1 MNITSSIVLAAGRGQ
16 RLSPIT
22 DLTPKPLLK
31 VGKDSLIR
39 KHLNAL
45 VKAGMQK
52 IVVNV
57 SHLGDQIINE
67 LSDIKYTNVNISF
80 SQEPSGA
87 LETGGGIFNALKH
100 IDDETFLVVNSDIY
114 TDFDFKSLHSTI
126 DGLAHLIL
134 VPNPDHKTN
143 GDFFLDRNKIV
154 NSSAT
159 VKEKNTYSGIG
170 ILKKSLFDNE
180 IPGHFP
186 LAPLLKRAANNGQV
200 TGEIYVGQWID
211 VGTIERLILARNQV
225 AITENN

>member
-114 TDFDFKSLHSTI
+114 TDFDFKSLPSTI